1 MPLVY
6 FIFLVWI
13 GYAVWFA
20 YDISKDDKANA
31 RWWTPPFY
39 FFIGLWAA
47 LLIVWDFLC
56 DSKRAASKYLRDRK
70 DKQ

>member
-20 YDISKDDKANA
+20 YDISKDDKPNA

-47 LLIVWDFLC
+47 LLIVWDFLR
-56 DSKRAASKYLRDRK
+56 DSFFAAHRMIKKRSVK
-70 DKQ
+70 